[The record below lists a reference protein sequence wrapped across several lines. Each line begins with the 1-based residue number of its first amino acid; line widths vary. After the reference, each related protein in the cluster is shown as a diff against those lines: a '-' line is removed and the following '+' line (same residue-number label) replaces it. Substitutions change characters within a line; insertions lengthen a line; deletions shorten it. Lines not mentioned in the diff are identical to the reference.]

1 MTVEM
6 ILTLITILTA
16 IGLLISNRIRPDLV
30 ALMVLLALGLSGVV
44 SNKEIFSG
52 FSSSAVITILGI
64 SMISIGLQQTGA
76 TNALGRMIHH
86 IAKGRET
93 LLIFLVSFSSA
104 LLSLFMNN
112 IAAVGVLLPA
122 VMSLSRRSK
131 VSPSRL
137 LMPLAF
143 GTILGGMATILTTS
157 NIITSGALRDAGQPS
172 FRLVDFF
179 PVGGPAAI
187 VGIIYLVFLGRLLL
201 PKNGMKEHETRE
213 QRLAERLSDLY
224 QMEQNLTQFTLLP
237 RSHLTGKTIKEG
249 GWSNLYDLNI
259 LGVIH
264 GKAQYYSPGPN
275 TLLHAGDTIIL
286 GCCPDDAILNNLGL
300 QKISSELNTSM
311 VTNDT
316 FPLAEIVIAPHSRL
330 IGKTIRESSFRQLF
344 NVKIIGVWR
353 SGKPY
358 LANISNL
365 VIQFG
370 DALLVQGP
378 ALHIHNL
385 KDNPDLIL
393 LQEDPDAVLLPRKG
407 FTAIFITAITLTIA
421 ALEILPIALV
431 VLSGAVL
438 LVLTGCMNLNDA
450 FHGIEWK
457 AIFLIAGLWPMSI
470 AIQETGLAAVA
481 INQLLELV
489 GGGTPLLIISVF
501 LFLSMLLTLL
511 ISGQVSAIV
520 MIPLALT
527 AAGSMNIDPRPFAL
541 AVAMGCSL
549 AFITPLGHPVNIMV
563 MNPGGYTFKDFKRVG
578 FPLTILVFFTILI
591 AIKVYWGL

>member
-6 ILTLITILTA
+6 ILTLIIILAA
-16 IGLLISNRIRPDLV
+16 IGLLISNRFRPDLV
-30 ALMVLLALGLSGVV
+30 ALMVLLALGLSGIV
-44 SNKEIFSG
+44 SNEEIFSG

-86 IAKGRET
+86 IAKGKET

-143 GTILGGMATILTTS
+143 GTILGGMATLLTTS
-157 NIITSGALRDAGQPS
+157 NIIASGALRDAGQPS
-172 FRLVDFF
+172 FGLLDFL

-187 VGIIYLVFLGRLLL
+187 VGIIYLVFIGRELL
-201 PKNGMKEHETRE
+201 PKNESREHEIQE
-213 QRLAERLSDLY
+213 QRFAERLSDLY
-224 QMEQNLTQFTLLP
+224 QMQQNLTQFALLP
-237 RSHLTGKTIKEG
+237 RSHLAGKTIEEG
-249 GWSNLYDLNI
+249 GWSSLYDLNI
-259 LGVIH
+259 LGVSH
-264 GKAQYYSPGPN
+264 GKAQFYSPGPN
-275 TLLHAGDTIIL
+275 TLLHAGDRIIL
-286 GCCPDDAILNNLGL
+286 GCCPDDAILNDLGL
-300 QKISSELNTSM
+300 QKISSDLTPSL
-311 VTNDT
+311 VTNET
-316 FPLAEIVIAPHSRL
+316 YPMAEIVIAPHSRL
-330 IGKTIRESSFRQLF
+330 IGKTIRESRFREQYSL
-344 NVKIIGVWR
+344 NIIGIWR
-353 SGKPY
+353 GGKPY
-358 LANISNL
+358 LANLSNL
-365 VIQFG
+365 VLQFG

-378 ALHIHNL
+378 ALQIHNL
-385 KDNPDLIL
+385 RDNSDLIL

-407 FTAIFITAITLTIA
+407 LTAILITIITLTIA
-421 ALEILPIALV
+421 ALEILPISLVALA
-431 VLSGAVL
+431 GAVL
-438 LVLTGCMNLNDA
+438 LILTGCMNLNDA

-457 AIFLIAGLWPMSI
+457 VIFLIAGLWPLSI

-481 INQLLELV
+481 VNRLLEFV
-489 GGGTPLLIISVF
+489 GSGTPLLVISLF
-501 LFLSMLLTLL
+501 LFFSMLLTLM

-520 MIPLALT
+520 MIPLAI
-527 AAGSMNIDPRPFAL
+527 AAATRMDIDPRPFAL

-563 MNPGGYTFKDFKRVG
+563 MNPGGYTFKDFTRVG
-578 FPLTILVFFTILI
+578 FPLTIVVFFTILI